1 MGTITHDDA
10 TAQWQTVEL
19 DGTTYTAWVGRLR
32 SDPEELHRMLWAW
45 ELTATSADGEAGVT
59 VRGAARNDTISTPDH
74 AEPLS
79 ALRSLASFYAA
90 WAEARECGPEDA
102 ENADLFPAEAEA
114 FYLAGDE
121 FALDMTEDVAE

>member
-10 TAQWQTVEL
+10 TAQWQTTEL
-19 DGTTYTAWVGRLR
+19 DGTTYTAWVGHLG
-32 SDPEELHRMLWAW
+32 SDPEEPHRMLWAW

-59 VRGAARNDTISTPDH
+59 VRADRGGEIGSPDH

-79 ALRSLASFYAA
+79 VLRSLASFYAA
-90 WAEARECGPEDA
+90 WAEARECGYEDA
-102 ENADLFPAEAEA
+102 EDADLFPAEAEA

-121 FALDMTEDVAE
+121 FALDMDMAK